1 MKKHSFSILTTLLKT
16 NISFLTLFLLFK
28 HFHLMIVP
36 HYLIIVN
43 INQSTLALTVTVI
56 INVER

>member
-1 MKKHSFSILTTLLKT
+1 
-16 NISFLTLFLLFK
+16 
-28 HFHLMIVP
+28 MIVP